1 MSEKKK
7 PRGKPFAP
15 DDARRNTRGQRSA
28 AAVSTAAQ
36 YRECLLD
43 VLHLKAGTPAPPDA
57 SNLQMLAFTQVQNAL
72 HDRKEREDLWDRI
85 WGKSPKTV
93 KYEGTPPAAPTVIV
107 LPANNRDE

>member
-28 AAVSTAAQ
+28 AAVSTAAE

-43 VLHLKAGTPAPPDA
+43 VLHLKAGTEAPPGA
-57 SNLQMLAFTQVQNAL
+57 NNLQALAFRQVQNAM
-72 HDRKEREDLWDRI
+72 HNHKEREDLWDRI
-85 WGKSPKTV
+85 WGKSSKTV
-93 KYEGTPPAAPTVIV
+93 HNE
-107 LPANNRDE
+107 